1 MDKTR
6 GDFSKFLV
14 LAMLG
19 VGLLGNFAPS
29 IVLADNPNEHSSY
42 HSLTGGW
49 NRTIGNIGRHWT
61 TYTQRYGT
69 GQLYA
74 SIKLSGYQRQSNLGN
89 YKTASVTSSRR
100 VDLKHPHIH
109 SGGQTN

>member
-6 GDFSKFLV
+6 GNFSKFLV
-14 LAMLG
+14 LAMFG
-19 VGLLGNFAPS
+19 VGLFGNFAPS
-29 IVLADNPNEHSSY
+29 IVLADNPSEHSSV

-49 NRTIGNIGRHWT
+49 DKTIGNIGRHWT
-61 TYTQRYGT
+61 SYSQRYGT

-74 SIKLSGYQRQSNLGN
+74 SIKLSGYQRESSLGN
-89 YKTASVTSSRR
+89 YQTAYVKSDRR
-100 VDLKHPHIH
+100 VDLKHPHTH